1 MLVLLL
7 LCFRSFS
14 SPSFAGNVGGV
25 LDFKIVYFVG
35 FKICGDKCLEF
46 KISMGLGRLFGRDGC
61 FLNGLDVCI
70 LVWWRK
76 F

>member
-1 MLVLLL
+1 
-7 LCFRSFS
+7 
-14 SPSFAGNVGGV
+14 V